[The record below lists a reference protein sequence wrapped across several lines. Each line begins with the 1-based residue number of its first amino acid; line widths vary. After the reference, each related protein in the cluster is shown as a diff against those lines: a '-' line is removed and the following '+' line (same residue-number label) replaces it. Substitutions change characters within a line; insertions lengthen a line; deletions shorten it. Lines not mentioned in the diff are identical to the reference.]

1 MKQYLLDTNIIIF
14 YIKGKFN
21 LDIKID
27 KIGLKNCFISEITVA
42 ELLHGA
48 MKSQNPTKNLKIVEE
63 IEKNIT
69 VIPISNTLKIYAE
82 EKSRLE
88 KKGTPIDNFDIL
100 IGATAINNKFVM
112 VTNNTKHFDRLN
124 NLKLEDWTKITT
136 N

>member
-14 YIKGKFN
+14 YIKGKFD
-21 LDIKID
+21 LDSKID
-27 KIGLKNCFISEITVA
+27 KIGLENCFISEITIA

-48 MKSQNPTKNLKIVEE
+48 LKSQNPTKHLKIVED
-63 IEKNIT
+63 IQKNIT
-69 VIPISNTLKIYAE
+69 VIPISNALKIYAK

-88 KKGTPIDNFDIL
+88 KKGIPIDSFDIL

-124 NLKLEDWTKITT
+124 NLKLEDWTK
-136 N
+136 

>member
-1 MKQYLLDTNIIIF
+1 LKQYLLDTNIIIF

-48 MKSQNPTKNLKIVEE
+48 IKSQNSTKHLKIVED
-63 IEKNIT
+63 IQKNIT
-69 VIPISNTLKIYAE
+69 VIPISNALKIYAE

-88 KKGTPIDNFDIL
+88 KKGTPIDSFDIL
-100 IGATAINNKFVM
+100 IGATAINNKFIM

-124 NLKLEDWTKITT
+124 NLKLEDWTKATT